1 MHHTLQE
8 KATRKDIIYGRTRRI
23 KCDETPGSC
32 RNCTST
38 GRQCDGYDS
47 YRQLSLSTNRE
58 KPNHRRQDPPSAV
71 AGPIAVAVPWASTSD
86 ERRCFSFVQARTL
99 PDALS
104 FFDSAVWQQFLL
116 QMVPREP
123 AVWHAVVALGAVH
136 QQVEAGGVIG
146 RAPRFW
152 YWVAVA
158 QSARAFACLR
168 RRNPHDPQVRDV
180 TLLCCLLFTVV
191 SIIWQD
197 YSAALQHLQA
207 GMQILRE
214 SEPSSQ
220 SPTSR
225 RWVALFRH
233 LDTQIGMDGPGLW
246 RWGEENKVETA
257 IHPTPDPW
265 WPQPQHQPQQ
275 QQQGDQWLE
284 PHNDP
289 LYSARQALEPLHN
302 RLFKFVRGCWR
313 MSPAELQAART
324 TLSAEQLALAT
335 QLRPAMQLV
344 QTLHQRDDLTPKSRH
359 GVELLELLVITISLV
374 VQTGPLHHDPEQL
387 RRFTPQYRAVLRR
400 IQRFIA
406 DFPRRP
412 TVTVDLGVVPLL
424 FIVGDGCQ
432 DFRLRWEAM
441 QALRDWPH
449 QEGPFHSV
457 AVAALLEDRMI
468 RELRASLR
476 RRTAEIRLSQPGGG
490 MLRPDAD
497 CGDEHDEEARLEE
510 QLREELAAITA
521 PTEGAGSRS
530 PHTARNQEAHVAWF
544 WRQVRRSN
552 DHWGLAGKVRN
563 LE

>member
-1 MHHTLQE
+1 MITVYIPSIPLPSPKME
-8 KATRKDIIYGRTRRI
+8 KATRKDIIHGRTRRI

-47 YRQLSLSTNRE
+47 YRQLFLSTNRE
-58 KPNHRRQDPPSAV
+58 KLNHRRDPPPVV

-86 ERRCFSFVQARTL
+86 ERRCFTFVQARTL

-146 RAPRFW
+146 CAPQFW
-152 YWVAVA
+152 YWMAVA

-168 RRNPHDPQVRDV
+168 RRNPRDPQVREM
-180 TLLCCLLFTVV
+180 TLLCCLLFAVV
-191 SIIWQD
+191 ATIWQE
-197 YSAALQHLQA
+197 YSSALQHLRA
-207 GMQILRE
+207 GLRILRE

-220 SPTSR
+220 SPTAR
-225 RWVALFRH
+225 RWVTVFRH

-246 RWGEENKVETA
+246 YWGEEDEVGTE

-265 WPQPQHQPQQ
+265 WQQSQQ
-275 QQQGDQWLE
+275 QQQGDQALKLDD
-284 PHNDP
+284 DP
-289 LYSARQALEPLHN
+289 LYGARQALEPLHN
-302 RLFKFVRGCWR
+302 RLFKFVRWCWR
-313 MSPAELQAART
+313 MSPAELQADRAA
-324 TLSAEQLALAT
+324 LAAEQMAIAA
-335 QLRPAMQLV
+335 QLRPAMQLL
-344 QTLHQRDDLTPKSRH
+344 QTLRQRNDLSPKSRH
-359 GVELLELLVITISLV
+359 GIELLELLIITASLV
-374 VQTGPLHHDPEQL
+374 VHTGPLHHDPERLQL
-387 RRFTPQYRAVLRR
+387 FTPQYRALLRR

-406 DFPRRP
+406 NFPLRP
-412 TVTVDLGVVPLL
+412 TVTVDLGVIPLL
-424 FIVGDGCQ
+424 FVVGDGCQ
-432 DFRLRWEAM
+432 DFRLRWEAL

-457 AVAALLEDRMI
+457 AVAALLEDRMG

-476 RRTAEIRLSQPGGG
+476 RSTLERRASEQGGG
-490 MLRPDAD
+490 LLSPDGCD
-497 CGDEHDEEARLEE
+497 DKQDEEARLEE

-521 PTEGAGSRS
+521 PTQDAASRS
-530 PHTARNQEAHVAWF
+530 PDNVLEQEAYVAWF

-552 DHWGLAGKVRN
+552 DHWGLAGK
-563 LE
+563 

>member
-1 MHHTLQE
+1 MRPPSA
-8 KATRKDIIYGRTRRI
+8 KARRAGFKRSRTGCRTCRTRRI

-47 YRQLSLSTNRE
+47 YRELSLTTNRA
-58 KPNHRRQDPPSAV
+58 KPTCRQESPSAV

-86 ERRCFSFVQARTL
+86 ERRCFAFVQARTL

-123 AVWHAVVALGAVH
+123 AVWHAVIALGAVH

-146 RAPRFW
+146 RAPQFW
-152 YWVAVA
+152 YWMAVA

-168 RRNPHDPQVRDV
+168 SRNPRDPQVRDV
-180 TLLCCLLFTVV
+180 TLLCCLLFAVV
-191 SIIWQD
+191 ATIWQE
-197 YSAALQHLQA
+197 YSSALQHLRA
-207 GMQILRE
+207 GLRILRE

-225 RWVALFRH
+225 RWVTVFRH

-246 RWGEENKVETA
+246 YWEEEDEVGE
-257 IHPTPDPW
+257 IHPAPDPW
-265 WPQPQHQPQQ
+265 WQQSQQQQQQ
-275 QQQGDQWLE
+275 QQQGDQALE
-284 PHNDP
+284 LNDDP
-289 LYSARQALEPLHN
+289 LYGARQALEPLHN
-302 RLFKFVRGCWR
+302 RLFKFIRWCWR
-313 MSPAELQAART
+313 MSPTELQADHTA
-324 TLSAEQLALAT
+324 LAAEQLAIAA
-335 QLRPAMQLV
+335 QLRPAMQLL
-344 QTLHQRDDLTPKSRH
+344 QTLRRRTDLSPKSRH
-359 GVELLELLVITISLV
+359 GIELLELLVTTASLV
-374 VQTGPLHHDPEQL
+374 VHTGPLHHDPEQL
-387 RRFTPQYRAVLRR
+387 QRFTPQYCTLLRR

-406 DFPRRP
+406 DFPLRP
-412 TVTVDLGVVPLL
+412 TVTVDLGVIPLL
-424 FIVGDGCQ
+424 FVVGDGCQ
-432 DFRLRWEAM
+432 DFRLRWEAL

-457 AVAALLEDRMI
+457 AVAALLEDRMG

-476 RRTAEIRLSQPGGG
+476 RSTLERRISEQGGG
-490 MLRPDAD
+490 LLSPDG
-497 CGDEHDEEARLEE
+497 GDDKQDEEARLEE

-521 PTEGAGSRS
+521 SRS
-530 PHTARNQEAHVAWF
+530 PDKVREQEAYVAWF

-552 DHWGLAGKVRN
+552 DYWGLAGKVKN
-563 LE
+563 LG